1 MSRILALDYGLRRIG
16 VAVTD
21 PTRTIASPLTTLKRR
36 TGKRPPW
43 AELARIVEEQE
54 VAEIV
59 VGLPLDLAGEEGEW
73 AAEVR
78 GFGAELAR
86 RYSLP
91 IHWVD
96 ERLTSVM
103 AERAVRGLGLKRS
116 QREEKGRIDSTAA
129 ALILQAFLRRRTS
142 ATDAGVAGTGSA
154 GDDPLAG
161 S

>member
-1 MSRILALDYGLRRIG
+1 
-16 VAVTD
+16 
-21 PTRTIASPLTTLKRR
+21 
-36 TGKRPPW
+36 
-43 AELARIVEEQE
+43 
-54 VAEIV
+54 
-59 VGLPLDLAGEEGEW
+59 
-73 AAEVR
+73 
-78 GFGAELAR
+78 
-86 RYSLP
+86 
-91 IHWVD
+91 VD